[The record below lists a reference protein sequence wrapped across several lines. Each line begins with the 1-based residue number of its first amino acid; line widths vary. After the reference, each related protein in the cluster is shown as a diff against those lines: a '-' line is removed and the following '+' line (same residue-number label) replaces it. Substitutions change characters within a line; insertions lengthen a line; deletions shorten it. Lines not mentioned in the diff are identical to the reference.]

1 MKQTKLRWQKQKK
14 EKKEI
19 FFRKLIVKKEIE
31 IARMVKEEEE
41 KKEDLIKIKLER
53 MLIKKTWNYT
63 INLREDFILKK
74 RRIYL
79 LSRIKKEKIQK
90 FMKDQLK
97 KEYIRLLKLL

>member
-1 MKQTKLRWQKQKK
+1 
-14 EKKEI
+14 
-19 FFRKLIVKKEIE
+19 
-31 IARMVKEEEE
+31 MVKEEEE
-41 KKEDLIKIKLER
+41 KKEDLIKIKTVEKIVLKKFHKYLKIFEKKKLER